1 MHGDFGWE
9 LPPGV
14 TDAMIDDA
22 MGEADDRDECP
33 RCAGSGRRWWGSLH
47 PSLQHNARLI
57 DCDRCDGTGRI
68 APPEREYDRGD
79 R

>member
-1 MHGDFGWE
+1 MHGDFGWS

-33 RCAGSGRRWWGSLH
+33 
-47 PSLQHNARLI
+47 
-57 DCDRCDGTGRI
+57 DCRVRSFTKADEPCDTCDGTGRI